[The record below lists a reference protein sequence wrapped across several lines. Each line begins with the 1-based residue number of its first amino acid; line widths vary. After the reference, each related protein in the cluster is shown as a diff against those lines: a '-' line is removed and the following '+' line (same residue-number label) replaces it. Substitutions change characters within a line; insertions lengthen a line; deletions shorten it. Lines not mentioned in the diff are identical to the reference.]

1 MMSASI
7 IQVLIITIILHLN
20 NNYLSM
26 LALIILHT
34 TKSAL
39 IEKLAH
45 ELQES
50 VLQSYWLIL

>member
-50 VLQSYWLIL
+50 VLQSY